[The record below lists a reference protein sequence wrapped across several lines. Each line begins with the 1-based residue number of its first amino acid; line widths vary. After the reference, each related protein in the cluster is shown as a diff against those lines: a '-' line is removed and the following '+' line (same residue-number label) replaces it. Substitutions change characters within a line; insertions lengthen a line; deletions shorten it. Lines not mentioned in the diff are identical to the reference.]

1 MVVCKF
7 HTVSFS
13 THGRVVFPVHLELG
27 VAGHSSAT
35 ESESSTGQCLLHHIR
50 FSCCLKIHNIW
61 DGSLSA
67 PGTPEGLSK
76 AESCFQPAV
85 EIEHEQEISKMCAL
99 SHWDFGVCHCV
110 TTYLPVTIPHTKVY
124 KDHIIKSEIQTGC
137 QPQFCFVLSKEPL
150 AVARR
155 KLSQIV
161 SIIWKL

>member
-1 MVVCKF
+1 MTCAPVVVIMVVYKF

-13 THGRVVFPVHLELG
+13 THGRAVFPVHLELG

-50 FSCCLKIHNIW
+50 FSSCLEIHNIG

-76 AESCFQPAV
+76 AESCFQLAV

-99 SHWDFGVCHCV
+99 SHCDFGVCHCV
-110 TTYLPVTIPHTKVY
+110 TTYLPTCHNT
-124 KDHIIKSEIQTGC
+124 T
-137 QPQFCFVLSKEPL
+137 
-150 AVARR
+150 
-155 KLSQIV
+155 
-161 SIIWKL
+161 